1 MGKLG
6 GFLLALASLAAAT
19 WLAYSLLTS
28 RLPSV
33 DNLGAIV
40 HGRLAARNAPY
51 THLDQIPDGVQQ
63 STIVVEDAR
72 FTSNTGIDPRGALR
86 AVFDDIVQRCLCEGG
101 STITQQ
107 LAKQVYLEG
116 NDAGPQRKLD
126 SILLAIEID
135 RAYSK
140 ADILEFYLNTAY
152 YGHGAYGVGA
162 AATTYWQQ
170 PLSKV
175 NLAQAAMLAGL
186 PQAPSDYDPLVH
198 PPAAR
203 QRRLQVL
210 GRLRDYG
217 LITEA
222 QLQSASAQPV
232 AVTPVPGT
240 IPANPP
246 S

>member
-6 GFLLALASLAAAT
+6 GLVLALASLGAAA

-28 RLPSV
+28 GLPPV
-33 DNLGAIV
+33 DDLSTRV
-40 HGRLAARNAPY
+40 HGRLANRNAPY
-51 THLDQIPDGVQQ
+51 THLDQIPETVQQ
-63 STIVVEDAR
+63 STIVVEDAN

-86 AVFDDIVQRCLCEGG
+86 AVVDDIVRRCLCEGG

-126 SILLAIEID
+126 TIALAIEID

-152 YGHGAYGVGA
+152 
-162 AATTYWQQ
+162 WRQ

-175 NLAQAAMLAGL
+175 SLAQAAMLAGL
-186 PQAPSDYDPLVH
+186 PQAPSDYDPLAH
-198 PPAAR
+198 PQAAR
-203 QRRLQVL
+203 ERRGQVL
-210 GRLRDYG
+210 VRLRDFG

-222 QLQSASAQPV
+222 QLQLASVQPV
-232 AVTPVPGT
+232 ASGPPSGAGT
-240 IPANPP
+240 IDRNH
-246 S
+246 SS